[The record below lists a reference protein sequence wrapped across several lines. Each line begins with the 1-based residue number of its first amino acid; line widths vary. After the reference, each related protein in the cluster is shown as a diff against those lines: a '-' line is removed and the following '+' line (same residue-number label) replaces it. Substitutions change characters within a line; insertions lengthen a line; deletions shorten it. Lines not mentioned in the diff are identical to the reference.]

1 MSKWLKT
8 GGQGKMALYILLPII
23 FFLIPT
29 TWLEKY
35 PPPCLSRMLFGVR
48 CPGCGMSR
56 AMSCAVHGN
65 FKKALHYNKLVV
77 VVLPLLV
84 WEWWREVRNGLNIF
98 SPWRNA

>member
-1 MSKWLKT
+1 MGKQLKT
-8 GGQGKMALYILLPII
+8 GGWEKLALYILLPIV

-29 TWLEKY
+29 SWLEKH

-65 FKKALHYNKLVV
+65 FKKAFYYNKLVV

-84 WEWWREVRNGLNIF
+84 REWWREVKDALGTF
-98 SPWRNA
+98 V

>member
-1 MSKWLKT
+1 MGKRLKT
-8 GGQGKMALYILLPII
+8 GGREKLAFYILLPIV
-23 FFLIPT
+23 FFLLPT
-29 TWLEKY
+29 SWLEKH

-77 VVLPLLV
+77 IVLPLLV
-84 WEWWREVRNGLNIF
+84 GEWWREMRDGLNML
-98 SPWRNA
+98 SLWRNV